1 MSSSVSTALLDKQS
15 ENAKAPSSSM
25 PFQDAFTN
33 FNFILS
39 FQKKG
44 NDWLGSCSTDIG
56 VSMNM
61 NTFQIIS
68 RIAVNKLKCIDA
80 VLYVVHLECDFGISS
95 PAYTFRPLAKHLAP
109 GTRNWFQLM
118 FSSVMLLFSAEFEK
132 KDLSDKIY
140 KFCVWARQN

>member
-33 FNFILS
+33 FNFMLS
-39 FQKKG
+39 FQKKRGG
-44 NDWLGSCSTDIG
+44 NDWSGSCSTDIC
-56 VSMNM
+56 VNMDM
-61 NTFQIIS
+61 NTFQIIL

-80 VLYVVHLECDFGISS
+80 VLYVIHLECDFGISI

-132 KDLSDKIY
+132 KIE
-140 KFCVWARQN
+140 